1 MGLSKAG
8 FAIKPVPLALHKGL
22 KTPWLGPILT
32 KANHLPK

>member
-1 MGLSKAG
+1 MGLSMAG
-8 FAIKPVPLALHKGL
+8 IAMKPVPLALPKGL